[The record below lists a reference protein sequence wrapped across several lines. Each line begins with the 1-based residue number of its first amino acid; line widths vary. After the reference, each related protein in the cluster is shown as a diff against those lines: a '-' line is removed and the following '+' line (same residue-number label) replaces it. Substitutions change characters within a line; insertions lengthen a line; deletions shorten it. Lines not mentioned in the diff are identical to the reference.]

1 MRTAFPALA
10 LYGFLVA
17 AAVGG
22 TAFAEKAKAKDD
34 ARIYNRAGER
44 GEVVIK
50 LKEGQVMRITR
61 KDGRWL
67 KVSVA
72 GRTGWIPRS
81 KVELVADDDTMARN
95 TRRRPFVDGRSTKRG
110 FGGNTAPEDRVGA
123 DAIDDKKGGS
133 SGGGEEDD
141 EEEPDDPPAKPVAEG
156 GKPPAK
162 PPAKPSKSKGGE
174 DEEEGNTEGD
184 EPKKGGGGDD
194 DEGAEVKDERPK
206 AKVKKKVVAY
216 SEANAESEESFS
228 PTPSTALHLTGNKKG
243 KFVEVETED
252 GDIGLVLASDLDGG
266 GGGGGGGG
274 GDDEIEDSGETGP
287 KVKGQIDV
295 RGRLGVTIIQQGT
308 RSAGTASRERP
319 DNYDLST
326 SAATI
331 ALGGSYLRPY
341 KKAYVVGGELAIDI
355 AKAIPGVK
363 VDAMNTTGIT
373 VYNVNARA
381 TFGKDFKRKSGMA
394 VFGRLGF
401 RFYSY
406 QIGNATNLAKNTANL
421 PSEIVKAPTLGAA
434 LALPKL
440 TEKIGLRFSLDAV
453 LIGASMQ
460 QTEGL
465 EDGSKAAVKGV
476 LGGVGFTYRWKP
488 SMDINA
494 SYDLNFM
501 KYNFGAPIVNKRGH
515 DMTATGVTRTDV
527 FHGVTVGVAKAF

>member
-10 LYGFLVA
+10 LLVA
-17 AAVGG
+17 AAIGGG
-22 TAFAEKAKAKDD
+22 TALAEKAKAKDG
-34 ARIYNRAGER
+34 AKIYNRAGER

-72 GRTGWIPRS
+72 GRTGWVPRS
-81 KVELVADDDTMARN
+81 KVELIADDDTMARN

-110 FGGNTAPEDRVGA
+110 FGGTTAPEDRVGA
-123 DAIDDKKGGS
+123 DAIDDKKGGGS
-133 SGGGEEDD
+133 SGSDDEGEDD
-141 EEEPDDPPAKPVAEG
+141 EEPDDPPAKPVAKG
-156 GKPPAK
+156 GKPAAK
-162 PPAKPSKSKGGE
+162 PPAAKPKPAK
-174 DEEEGNTEGD
+174 DEEDGNTDGE
-184 EPKKGGGGDD
+184 EPKGSDDD
-194 DEGAEVKDERPK
+194 DEGAEVTDERPK

-216 SEANAESEESFS
+216 SEASVESDESFS
-228 PTPSTALHLTGNKKG
+228 PTPATTLRLTGTKKG

-252 GDIGLVLASDLDGG
+252 GDIGFVLASELES

-274 GDDEIEDSGETGP
+274 GDDGDDEIVEKGETGP

-308 RSAGTASRERP
+308 RSAGSASRDRP

-331 ALGGSYLRPY
+331 ALGGAYLRPY
-341 KKAYVVGGELAIDI
+341 KKAYIVGGELAIDI

-381 TFGKDFKRKSGMA
+381 TFGKDFHRKSGMA

-406 QIGNATNLAKNTANL
+406 QIGNATDLTKNTANL

-440 TEKIGLRFSLDAV
+440 TNKIGLRFSLDAV
-453 LIGASMQ
+453 LVGASMQ

-465 EDGSKAAVKGV
+465 EDGNKAAVKGV
-476 LGGVGFTYRWKP
+476 LGGIGFTYRWKP

-501 KYNFGAPIVNKRGH
+501 KYDFGAPVANMRGH
-515 DMTATGVTRTDV
+515 DMAATGVTRTDI